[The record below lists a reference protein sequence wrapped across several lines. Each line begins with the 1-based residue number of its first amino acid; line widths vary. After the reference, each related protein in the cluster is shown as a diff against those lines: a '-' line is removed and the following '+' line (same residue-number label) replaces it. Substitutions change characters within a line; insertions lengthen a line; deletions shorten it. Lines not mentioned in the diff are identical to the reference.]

1 MEFIETRLAGAR
13 LVRLTP
19 SGDDRGSFAR
29 LYCSRE
35 FQGAGLASST
45 VQTNLSKNRMKGT
58 LRGLHFQEAPHGE
71 AKLVQCIRGR
81 MLDVIVD
88 LRIESPTFRQW
99 QGFELVAEGNDT
111 LFIPEGYAHGFQT
124 LEDDTWVLYHMFSF
138 FHAASASGIRWDDPD
153 LEIDWPLPSPV
164 MSGKDRD
171 LPRLE
176 TWLAARPSS
185 T

>member
-1 MEFIETRLAGAR
+1 MDFIETKLAEAR

-19 SGDDRGSFAR
+19 NGDDRGSFAR

-35 FQGAGLASST
+35 FRDAGLASPA
-45 VQTNLSKNRMKGT
+45 VQTNLSKNRKTGT

-88 LRIESPTFRQW
+88 LRADSPTFRQW
-99 QGFELVAEGNDT
+99 QGFELVAEGGDT
-111 LFIPEGYAHGFQT
+111 LFIPEGFAHGFQT

-138 FHAASASGIRWDDPD
+138 FHAASASGIRWNDPD
-153 LEIDWPLPSPV
+153 LAIDWPLPSPV
-164 MSGKDRD
+164 MSAKDRD
-171 LPRLE
+171 LPSLE
-176 TWLAARPSS
+176 SRLAARRL
-185 T
+185 TT